1 MEAVVMNK
9 WRWDSLQAVAILCAA
24 LLGGCVMHSVTRGDS
39 NAASHTIYLIS
50 EEEAF
55 ITILDIFA
63 IELPN
68 QSVDDVIEGKYR
80 GYNATARFWMDWT
93 DHRVLVIPAKGVAK
107 DGRHVQGYWY
117 DIRSSGSRM
126 IENPLRHNRIREAI
140 QQKLG
145 KTAVVVTNLQDGEYE
160 TSGEAYLGRKRDAR
174 DIKAERERKTSK
186 GVGSSGRAWV
196 LWKRLLDAHGQPVA
210 NGWSPTGGFESQAD
224 CEAEKRR
231 LTTGSPVCLPD
242 TIDPRGAKGIR

>member
-1 MEAVVMNK
+1 MNTS
-9 WRWDSLQAVAILCAA
+9 RWDSLRAVAILCAA

-55 ITILDIFA
+55 ITILDILA
-63 IELPN
+63 IEMPN
-68 QSVDDVIEGKYR
+68 QSVDDVIEERYR

-93 DHRVLVIPAKGVAK
+93 DHRVLVVPAKGVAK

-140 QQKLG
+140 QHRLG